1 MIARVSVGDQSGNGT
16 NMRTAILVVP
26 VAAIG
31 LFGCSA
37 SDSAENAA
45 SSSNAVASGSAAASG
60 QGSSGKD
67 YVVDSSGWWV
77 PQDPLG
83 CLTETTQCQMAAAK
97 TRAYKK
103 GNIVLNVVT
112 HGDVIQLKC
121 KAPAPAQMFNS
132 INTYGKYWYF
142 TSIAGE
148 DWWMPDIY
156 VAKDDA
162 GVTAM
167 AEGVPD
173 CPPDTPGING

>member
-1 MIARVSVGDQSGNGT
+1 
-16 NMRTAILVVP
+16 MRP
-26 VAAIG
+26 VAAVLPVAALA
-31 LFGCSA
+31 LFGCSS
-37 SDSAENAA
+37 SDSAQ
-45 SSSNAVASGSAAASG
+45 GSDTAAASG
-60 QGSSGKD
+60 TSSASASVSPAATSGGGVGKD

-112 HGDVIQLKC
+112 HGQTIQLIC
-121 KAPAPAQMFNS
+121 KAPAPAQLFNS
-132 INTYGKYWYF
+132 INTYGKYWYY
-142 TSIAGE
+142 TEIEGKN
-148 DWWMPDIY
+148 WWMPDIY

-162 GVTAM
+162 GVLAM

-173 CPPDTPGING
+173 CPPDTPGVNG